1 MVVNI
6 VFVSKHSASN
16 VRFLV
21 ILCVIQVSA
30 YFCVPVEEFIIPEIA
45 EGTRFDEPC

>member
-6 VFVSKHSASN
+6 VFFSKHSSSN
-16 VRFLV
+16 VRFLI

-30 YFCVPVEEFIIPEIA
+30 YFCVPAEKIIILEMA
-45 EGTRFDEPC
+45 EGTRFDESY